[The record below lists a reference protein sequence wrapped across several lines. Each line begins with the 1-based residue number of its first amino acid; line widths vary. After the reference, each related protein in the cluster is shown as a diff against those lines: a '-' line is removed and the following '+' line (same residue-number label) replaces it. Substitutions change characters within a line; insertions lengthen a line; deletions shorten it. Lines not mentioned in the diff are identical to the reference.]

1 MSLRVTGVDFWKT
14 KPRLATE
21 PMLVGVVL
29 VGVAVA
35 VVEDEELFCWNEED
49 GVDLLLLRKE
59 LQGLKFRGLSLAA
72 EN

>member
-21 PMLVGVVL
+21 PMLVGV
-29 VGVAVA
+29 AIA

-59 LQGLKFRGLSLAA
+59 LQGLKFRGLSLGA

>member
-21 PMLVGVVL
+21 PMLVGV
-29 VGVAVA
+29 AIA